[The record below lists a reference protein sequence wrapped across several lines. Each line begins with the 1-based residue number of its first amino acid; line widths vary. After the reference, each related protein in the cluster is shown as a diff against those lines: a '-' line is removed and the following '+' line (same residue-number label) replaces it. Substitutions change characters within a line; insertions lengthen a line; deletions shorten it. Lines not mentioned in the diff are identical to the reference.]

1 MSVLLEVSQ
10 FDICASCSPCGE
22 SKCAV
27 QYGDIMCEII
37 KSFETVSGCALLSC
51 AWHMGCTN
59 STINQP
65 RMAYLG
71 AAAAPMS
78 SI

>member
-10 FDICASCSPCGE
+10 SDICASCSPYGE

-27 QYGDIMCEII
+27 QYGEIMCEII
-37 KSFETVSGCALLSC
+37 KSFETVSVCVLLSC

-65 RMAYLG
+65 RVAYLG
-71 AAAAPMS
+71 AAAAPLS
-78 SI
+78 GI